1 MNYYRYISNFS
12 KYTLGFGF
20 VFLTLFSSCKEDE
33 IKMTPKIKM
42 HIDTTYRNE
51 VRVLAGE
58 LDSICDMRFDSLVS
72 VAKDSILKLR
82 LEERKEKL
90 GQ

>member
-1 MNYYRYISNFS
+1 MNYYKYISRCKKYIGALFILILFFS
-12 KYTLGFGF
+12 CG
-20 VFLTLFSSCKEDE
+20 EDE

-51 VRVLAGE
+51 VRVLVTE
-58 LDSICDMRFDSLVS
+58 LDSICDLRFDSLVN
-72 VAKDSILKLR
+72 VAKDSILKIR
-82 LEERKEKL
+82 LAERKEKL